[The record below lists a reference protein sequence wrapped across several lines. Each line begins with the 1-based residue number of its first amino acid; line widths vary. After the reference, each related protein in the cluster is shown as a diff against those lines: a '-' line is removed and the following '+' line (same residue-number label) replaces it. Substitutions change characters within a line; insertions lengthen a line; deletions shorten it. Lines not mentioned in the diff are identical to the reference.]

1 MITEIITLGFPLR
14 ETQKM
19 LSFVHM
25 PLSQSPRTA
34 NRTYGVANQERNIFV
49 MSQPAE
55 LYLNWQ
61 SFIPRR
67 SQ

>member
-1 MITEIITLGFPLR
+1 
-14 ETQKM
+14 M

-34 NRTYGVANQERNIFV
+34 NGTYGVANQEPNIFV

-61 SFIPRR
+61 SFIPHR